1 MTKKPFQGTGTALVT
16 PFQGDGSIDEPA
28 LRRLVDMQIRDGV
41 DMLLPCGTTGEGAT
55 LEADETERVFRI
67 VIEQARGRALV
78 VVGAGSNSTAKAV
91 KATEQAKRIGASG
104 VLSVGPYYNKP
115 TQGGFYEHFK
125 AVAEVGLPVIVYNV
139 PPRTSSNIEAATM
152 LRLAELPNVV
162 AAKEASGNLTQIMEV
177 IRNRPPEFR
186 VLSGDDALTLPIIA
200 LGGDGV
206 VSVVSNQ
213 TPGIVREMVDAAL
226 DGNFEKARKLHYTLL
241 PLFVANFL
249 ESNPIPVKAGMA
261 MMGLIEETYRL
272 PLVPITPANREKL
285 RHVLDELGLLQSA
298 GVRR

>member
-1 MTKKPFQGTGTALVT
+1 
-16 PFQGDGSIDEPA
+16 
-28 LRRLVDMQIRDGV
+28 
-41 DMLLPCGTTGEGAT
+41 
-55 LEADETERVFRI
+55 
-67 VIEQARGRALV
+67 
-78 VVGAGSNSTAKAV
+78 
-91 KATEQAKRIGASG
+91 
-104 VLSVGPYYNKP
+104 
-115 TQGGFYEHFK
+115 
-125 AVAEVGLPVIVYNV
+125 
-139 PPRTSSNIEAATM
+139 M

-162 AAKEASGNLTQIMEV
+162 GAKEASGNLSQIMEV

-241 PLFVANFL
+241 PLFVADFL

-272 PLVPITPANREKL
+272 PLVPIAPANREKL
-285 RHVLDELGLLQSA
+285 RHVLDQLGLLQSA